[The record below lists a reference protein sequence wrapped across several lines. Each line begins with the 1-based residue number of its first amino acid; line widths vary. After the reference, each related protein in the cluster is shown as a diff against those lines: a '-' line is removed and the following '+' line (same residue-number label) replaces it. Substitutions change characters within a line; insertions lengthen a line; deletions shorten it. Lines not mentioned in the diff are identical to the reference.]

1 MLYRKYIKRFL
12 DLLFAISMAII
23 LLLPLTLVALL
34 VKITSKGPI
43 FFRQERFGQNSKPFV
58 LYKFRSMIYDAPIKS
73 NSEFSD
79 ITSYVT
85 PFGMFIRKTSID
97 ELPQLINI
105 IKGDMSF
112 IGPRPLAITDDAVL
126 RLRHMNGADQVKPG
140 ISGLA
145 QVSGRNN
152 ITDEEKAEFDA
163 LYSKKIFFKF
173 DFKLTLA
180 TIFLVLKRENIYKE

>member
-145 QVSGRNN
+145 QVSGHNN